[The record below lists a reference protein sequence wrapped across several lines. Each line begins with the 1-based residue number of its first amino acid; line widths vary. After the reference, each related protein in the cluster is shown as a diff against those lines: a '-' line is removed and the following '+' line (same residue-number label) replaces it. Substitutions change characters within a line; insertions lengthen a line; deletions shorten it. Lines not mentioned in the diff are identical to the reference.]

1 MQEINIA
8 QLCKCPLFKGIVA
21 SDLDRMIRCLASRIE
36 TYHKGAAIVLAGQAF
51 HSLGIIVEG
60 QAKLVQDHSD
70 GRQLMISTL
79 SVGDVFGEVEAF
91 SVENWTNTV
100 EAQETCTVL
109 YLEPCKVIGTCDHAC
124 MWHHKLVENLLER
137 IAYRTRLLSR
147 QVYYLTIRS
156 LRGRISALLLEE
168 SQKAGKTTFMLK
180 MNRNEMANFL
190 NVARPSLSRELARMR
205 DEGLISYYNSSMRIL
220 DAEKLIAEMEA

>member
-1 MQEINIA
+1 MQGINIA
-8 QLCKCPLFKGIVA
+8 QMCKCSLFRGIA
-21 SDLDRMIRCLASRIE
+21 ATDLERMINCLASRVQ
-36 TYHKGAAIVLAGQAF
+36 TYTKGAVIVLAGQAF

-60 QAKLVQDHSD
+60 QARLVQDHSD
-70 GRQLMISTL
+70 GRQLLMSSL
-79 SVGDVFGEVEAF
+79 AVGDVFGEVEAF
-91 SVENWTNTV
+91 STENWSYTV

-109 YLEPCKVIGTCDHAC
+109 YLEPCKVIGTCENAC

-137 IAYRTRLLSR
+137 IAYRTQLLRR

-220 DAEKLIAEMEA
+220 DAERLTAEMEA